1 MLLQNLLQ
9 NCKQAWGNTG
19 ALWRSVGQDSELNG
33 PRWRTLAHAKVAFR
47 PASKRLLAQT
57 SLAEQT
63 PTRSGADWPPAT
75 CRSSLLRW
83 GPRRATSWT
92 VSETSPRRP
101 RRLAAAVNLLLGNSW
116 KFPCAG
122 STGER
127 AFSRRQ
133 SYVAFRSSYSFVRLW
148 RSPLE
153 MCGHGLEAIHSCFRA
168 FTLIN
173 SRWRSSVQGHED
185 HGTGGVEALRL
196 GEAALAAWRRLRVRH
211 HEAVALARIAEL
223 RSHHG

>member
-1 MLLQNLLQ
+1 MKPSVRWRCCGSASSRSRVHRIVDWVWRAGTPPQMQ
-9 NCKQAWGNTG
+9 QTPRIAAACCCKICCKTAKKPGVAG

-133 SYVAFRSSYSFVRLW
+133 SYVAFRSS
-148 RSPLE
+148 
-153 MCGHGLEAIHSCFRA
+153 
-168 FTLIN
+168 
-173 SRWRSSVQGHED
+173 
-185 HGTGGVEALRL
+185 
-196 GEAALAAWRRLRVRH
+196 
-211 HEAVALARIAEL
+211 
-223 RSHHG
+223 

>member
-1 MLLQNLLQ
+1 MGTSQ
-9 NCKQAWGNTG
+9 
-19 ALWRSVGQDSELNG
+19 SHELDCLG
-33 PRWRTLAHAKVAFR
+33 
-47 PASKRLLAQT
+47 
-57 SLAEQT
+57 
-63 PTRSGADWPPAT
+63 D
-75 CRSSLLRW
+75 
-83 GPRRATSWT
+83 
-92 VSETSPRRP
+92 VSETAQTPSGRGEPAP
-101 RRLAAAVNLLLGNSW
+101 GQLMEVPVRRLYGR
-116 KFPCAG
+116 AG
-122 STGER
+122 FLTSPIL
-127 AFSRRQ
+127 
-133 SYVAFRSSYSFVRLW
+133 RSVSIIIDSFVRLW

-196 GEAALAAWRRLRVRH
+196 GEAALAAWRRLGVRH